1 MKSQMKILTSKETKK
16 LVNKNK
22 RVIGQT
28 ISSKKSL
35 SGIIKKTNGESITNE
50 RTTKNALRNYPKGGL
65 KKVLD
70 GAKKTEKLLKN
81 NNSVISSESDETKRS
96 QGRPKG
102 SLNKK
107 TLLNLSSLSQQPKI
121 KKERG
126 RPFGSLNK
134 KTLEKLDK
142 NIPVIKVMRDRGR
155 PKGSLNKKTIEKM
168 KITPVE
174 VKLKHEKGRPK
185 GSLNKN
191 TLLKMQNP
199 EIKKQEKRER
209 GRPKGSLNKKTLL
222 SKDPVILKKE
232 FMHITKGV
240 KQDVNISSKT
250 EEKTS
255 TLLSVSG
262 LIPKKSL
269 SADLINKL
277 NELEDYSKI
286 QFIQSVSFSQKQV
299 VTLFHDS
306 ITFDYYQREYV
317 WGKEEID
324 VYIDSLIKNYKHKRV
339 TNIGSIVIDKKN
351 DKLSI
356 IDGQQRLTTQLLIYV
371 IQFNH
376 LNKIKNT
383 INSEEYKSFSVMYGI
398 LNKILTNLNFVKNQ
412 DQKIYTEVFK
422 FINENY
428 EQIVLLNNYGKFSDF
443 YYKDFSVY
451 NILNKLNFIC
461 NEYGNRIL
469 DLKFIFYSLMNV
481 ACEAGILH
489 ESVNANDVFI
499 TLNTSTKKLNNYE
512 LTKSI
517 LLNHFNDEPE
527 IQKEISHKFY
537 QASSYLNI
545 LGKTSSIQDSSELTF
560 QYFLRMRYKIK
571 GSHYREQLET
581 LIDEGGKK
589 FIIKLI
595 DEYFI
600 ISTYIKSIFED
611 SKNISIKITLE
622 IIKRVFGGTSN
633 IHMNLPIAVSLYF
646 YDNNIDMK
654 SITNIQRKELKE
666 LYLYFLEYTV
676 IMGLC
681 AVGIRDHHKDKN
693 NEVLT
698 YTQDIIKRGIM
709 GGVNYFKKKIQ
720 ENTQDVID
728 DYVDNKNS
736 SIYLKSK
743 NVKFKLGEK
752 TLDPKLYDILT
763 SFQSIDKKITLDVMV
778 SNILKMLVEK
788 VSEKEISKHNVKQSL
803 ELSRIN
809 EKFSTFVKEFNKI
822 KDFNEKIII

>member
-1 MKSQMKILTSKETKK
+1 MKSQMESLTGKKTKK
-16 LVNKNK
+16 PVNKNK
-22 RVIGQT
+22 RVIDKVV
-28 ISSKKSL
+28 SLKKSL
-35 SGIIKKTNGESITNE
+35 KSEVKKTNEISESITGE
-50 RTTKNALRNYPKGGL
+50 VTTKRSLRNRPKGSL
-65 KKVLD
+65 KKILD
-70 GAKKTEKLLKN
+70 GAKKTGNLKN
-81 NNSVISSESDETKRS
+81 IKPVVGENVLETKRS
-96 QGRPKG
+96 
-102 SLNKK
+102 
-107 TLLNLSSLSQQPKI
+107 
-121 KKERG
+121 
-126 RPFGSLNK
+126 
-134 KTLEKLDK
+134 
-142 NIPVIKVMRDRGR
+142 
-155 PKGSLNKKTIEKM
+155 
-168 KITPVE
+168 
-174 VKLKHEKGRPK
+174 KGRPK

-191 TLLKMQNP
+191 TLLKLSSTPQQP
-199 EIKKQEKRER
+199 KIKRER
-209 GRPKGSLNKKTLL
+209 GRPTGSLNKKTLENLANNIPATKVKREKGRPKGSLNKKTLL
-222 SKDPVILKKE
+222 KMSNPENETKEKRKQGRPMGSLNKK
-232 FMHITKGV
+232 
-240 KQDVNISSKT
+240 
-250 EEKTS
+250 
-255 TLLSVSG
+255 TLLSKEKNLKKGFVRTPESNKQSEVVSVITDNNKKQTHLSDSI

-269 SADLINKL
+269 SLDLVDKL

-286 QFIQSVSFSQKQV
+286 HFLQSVSFSQKQV

-317 WGKEEID
+317 WGKDEID
-324 VYIDSLIKNYKHKRV
+324 VYIDSLIKNYRHKRV

-356 IDGQQRLTTQLLIYV
+356 IDGQQRLTTQLLIYI
-371 IQFNH
+371 IQFNY

-383 INSEEYKSFSVMYGI
+383 IDSGDFKTFSIIYGI
-398 LNKILTNLNFVKNQ
+398 LNKVLTNLNFVKNQ
-412 DQKIYTEVFK
+412 DQKVYTEVFNY
-422 FINENY
+422 INENY
-428 EQIVLLNNYGKFSDF
+428 EQIVLLDDYGKFTDF

-469 DLKFIFYSLMNV
+469 DLKFIFYNLMNI
-481 ACEAGILH
+481 ACEAGVLH

-517 LLNHFNDEPE
+517 ILNHFNDEPE

-571 GSHYREQLET
+571 GSHYREQLEN

-589 FIIKLI
+589 FIVELI
-595 DEYFI
+595 DEYFT

-611 SKNISIKITLE
+611 SKNRSIKITLE
-622 IIKRVFGGTSN
+622 IIKRIFGGSSN

-646 YDNNIDMK
+646 YDNDIDMK
-654 SITNIQRKELKE
+654 GITNIQRKELKE

-693 NEVLT
+693 NEVME
-698 YTQDIIKRGIM
+698 YTQDILKRGIM

-728 DYVDNKNS
+728 DYIDNKNS
-736 SIYLKSK
+736 SIYLKSR

-752 TLDPKLYDILT
+752 TLDPKLYDVLT
-763 SFQSIDKKITLDVMV
+763 SFQNIDNKITLDVMV
-778 SNILKMLVEK
+778 SNILKMMVEK
-788 VSEKEISKHNVKQSL
+788 VSEKEVSKHNVKQSL

-809 EKFSTFVKEFNKI
+809 EKFSTFVKEFNNI